1 MKGGI
6 EFTSF
11 SPISSSDLQL
21 IVYAGNKDPVHRPV
35 AGMQLFSYERYPS
48 IQPELRE
55 TGAIVSKFALGPS
68 CEGFDR
74 DTAVL
79 GFGSTAYHY
88 RSMAIGHRVET
99 LSANEIA
106 IGVDDSVFRIGLS
119 SLSISPAMLSSNGID
134 TFLKIKRDNGPMYG
148 LKLQSI

>member
-1 MKGGI
+1 
-6 EFTSF
+6 
-11 SPISSSDLQL
+11 
-21 IVYAGNKDPVHRPV
+21 
-35 AGMQLFSYERYPS
+35 
-48 IQPELRE
+48 
-55 TGAIVSKFALGPS
+55 
-68 CEGFDR
+68 
-74 DTAVL
+74 
-79 GFGSTAYHY
+79 
-88 RSMAIGHRVET
+88 MAIGHRVET